1 MQFQLFSEIGC
12 LRWKCSGVIICLLS
26 NVLSMLYDAG
36 TRHQK
41 PLKAF
46 FPLETEKA
54 AVQKLYFQ
62 LKI

>member
-1 MQFQLFSEIGC
+1 M
-12 LRWKCSGVIICLLS
+12 LS

-62 LKI
+62 LKILGTVNTSLAADFCHSDL